1 MDKVGK
7 GKEGALV
14 FDTFFFLKNQ
24 FYLGLKKI
32 FIKSRITAQPDS

>member
-14 FDTFFFLKNQ
+14 FDTFFLKNQ